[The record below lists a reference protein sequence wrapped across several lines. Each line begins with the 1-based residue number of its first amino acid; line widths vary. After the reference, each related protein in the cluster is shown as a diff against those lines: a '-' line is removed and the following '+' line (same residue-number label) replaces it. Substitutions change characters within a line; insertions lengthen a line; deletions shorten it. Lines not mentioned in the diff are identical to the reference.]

1 MTEAQQKEL
10 LLKMEALVVDSE
22 EWRKE
27 VRNGFGDLAVRI
39 TRLETKLDGGIIT
52 ADLCN
57 EREKAVNARLDA
69 EERARETGDL
79 VQEKRLDGHVIW
91 MRLIGVGIVLAMAG
105 AVIGVALR

>member
-39 TRLETKLDGGIIT
+39 TRLETKFDGGIIT
-52 ADLCN
+52 VDLCN

-105 AVIGVALR
+105 AIIGVALR